1 MEISDFFRIFTPI
14 NIKDMNNIVESLLVF
29 CFVATVLSL
38 LALLVLWVVQFCTE
52 QYCMSSAMKEL
63 KKRCETK
70 DGTIK
75 KLYEIKNKMLD
86 CPRIT
91 FSISAIEV
99 ADFGDLKLLI
109 AGDNNGKPRLFAFN
123 TSAYSRSDY
132 HKLRN
137 TDNFKK
143 SGLKHSLSDDELSEF
158 LKEVSK
164 VTFKKKLEEQLRKN
178 VIDHFNK

>member
-1 MEISDFFRIFTPI
+1 MEVSDFFRIFTPI
-14 NIKDMNNIVESLLVF
+14 NIKDMSIVESLFVF
-29 CFVATVLSL
+29 CFVTFGLCCVA
-38 LALLVLWVVQFCTE
+38 LAIMCVVHFCTD
-52 QYCMSSAMKEL
+52 QYCMDSAMKEL

-75 KLYEIKNKMLD
+75 KLYEIKTKMFD

-123 TSAYSRSDY
+123 TSAYSRSNY

-137 TDNFKK
+137 TDKFKK
-143 SGLKHSLSDDELSEF
+143 SGLKYSLSDDELSEF

-164 VTFKKKLEEQLRKN
+164 VTFKNKLEEQLRKN

>member
-1 MEISDFFRIFTPI
+1 MITD
-14 NIKDMNNIVESLLVF
+14 LLLF
-29 CFVATVLSL
+29 GLGAFVACC
-38 LALLVLWVVQFCTE
+38 LALLVLCVVHFCTDP
-52 QYCMSSAMKEL
+52 YSMGSAMQEL

-75 KLYEIKNKMLD
+75 KLNEIKIKMFN

-91 FSISAIEV
+91 FSISAVEV

-109 AGDNNGKPRLFAFN
+109 AGDNNGKPRLFPFN
-123 TSAYSRSDY
+123 TSVYSRSDY

-143 SGLKHSLSDDELSEF
+143 YGLKHSLSYDELSEF
-158 LKEVSK
+158 LKEISK
-164 VTFKKKLEEQLRKN
+164 VTFKKNLEEQLRKN